1 MKIAFVVATCVAADS
16 VTPIQKVVQM
26 LSELEQKVIK
36 EGAATQKTYEE
47 FAEWCEDRSREL
59 GFEIKTASAQVEELK
74 ATILDSTSKAEAL
87 TEKIE
92 DLGGS
97 IAQNEA
103 DLKAATEIRTKEK
116 ADFQA
121 EEKELTE
128 TISALERAIGI
139 LEKELA
145 SGAASMMQL
154 KSASSLESVFSV
166 MVKGFDLSSADGTRL
181 TAFVQSQADDS
192 DMDDDAGAPAAAAYE
207 SKSGS
212 IVDTLEGILEKAEAQ
227 LETLRQTE
235 TNRQNNFNMLKQSL
249 EDEMKFGTKEKDEAA
264 KALSKTGETKAAATG
279 DLSATSKDL
288 SEDQSD
294 LGKTHQ
300 DCMTKAEEFQ
310 TEVKDRG
317 EELKALAMAK
327 KAVVDSMSGAA
338 AASFLQTDSDA
349 RARLASRF
357 GLANFE
363 AVRFMRDLAKK
374 TNAPEL
380 AQLASRMAT
389 VYRLEQ
395 SSGSRDPFAKV
406 KGLITDMLAKL
417 EKEAAEAADQK
428 AWCDKELTESKAK
441 KEVSSSEL
449 EGLSTKIES
458 ASSHSAKLK
467 EEVSTLQQ
475 ELAHL
480 ASSQA
485 AADQIRADEK
495 AVYDVTKPEIDAG
508 LKGVKLALKILN
520 DYFAKNADSGSGGAG
535 SGIIGMLEVVES
547 DLTKSLAELQASE
560 DMSEKNND
568 ALTQENY
575 ISKKM
580 KEGDVKYKTKEFTG
594 LDKSL
599 TELEAD
605 RRGVQ
610 AEYDAV
616 IEYLESVTKKCT
628 YKVESYAEK
637 VARRKSEV
645 AGLKEALSILENEV
659 ALVQTSSQL
668 RGVRKHL

>member
-1 MKIAFVVATCVAADS
+1 MKIAFVVAACVAADNVS
-16 VTPIQKVVQM
+16 PIEKVVQM
-26 LSELEQKVIK
+26 LGDLEAKVIK
-36 EGAATQKTYEE
+36 EGEAVQKTYEE

-92 DLGGS
+92 DLGSS
-97 IAQNEA
+97 IATNEA
-103 DLKAATEIRTKEK
+103 DMKAATGIRTKEK

-145 SGAASMMQL
+145 KGGASMMQL
-154 KSASSLESVFSV
+154 KGAANLESAFSI
-166 MVKGFDLSSADGTRL
+166 MVKGFSLSSADGSRL
-181 TAFVQSQADDS
+181 SAFVQQQSDDS
-192 DMDDDAGAPAAAAYE
+192 DADDEMGAPAAEVYE
-207 SKSGS
+207 NKSGS

-227 LETLRQTE
+227 LDTLRKAE
-235 TNRQNNFNMLKQSL
+235 TNKQNNFNMLKQSL
-249 EDEMKFGTKEKDEAA
+249 EDEMKFGTKEKEEAT
-264 KALSKTGETKAAATG
+264 KSLSKTGEVKAMAQG
-279 DLSATSKDL
+279 DLSTTSKDL
-288 SEDQSD
+288 SEDQSN
-294 LGKTHQ
+294 LGSTHQ
-300 DCMTKAEEFQ
+300 DCMTKAETFESE
-310 TEVKDRG
+310 TKERG

-327 KAVVDSMSGAA
+327 KAVVDSMKGA

-349 RARLASRF
+349 RARLASQF

-363 AVRFMRDLAKK
+363 AVRFMRDLARKA
-374 TNAPEL
+374 NSPEL

-395 SSGSRDPFAKV
+395 NSGSRDPFAKV

-417 EKEAAEAADQK
+417 EKEAAAAADQK
-428 AWCDKELTESKAK
+428 QWCDKELAESKAK
-441 KEVSSSEL
+441 KELSSSEL
-449 EGLSTKIES
+449 EGLTTKIES

-467 EEVSTLQQ
+467 EEVATLQQ
-475 ELAHL
+475 ELAGL
-480 ASSQA
+480 AQAQA
-485 AADQIRADEK
+485 AADSIRAEEK
-495 AVYDVTKPEIDAG
+495 AVYETTKPEIDAG

-520 DYFAKNADSGSGGAG
+520 DYFAKNAESSSGGAG

-560 DMSEKNND
+560 DMSERGND
-568 ALTQENY
+568 KLTQENF

-599 TELEAD
+599 TELTAD

-628 YKVESYAEK
+628 YKVETYAEK
-637 VARRKSEV
+637 VARRKAEV
-645 AGLKEALSILENEV
+645 EGLKQALDILENEV
-659 ALVQTSSQL
+659 ALVQTSFQL

>member
-1 MKIAFVVATCVAADS
+1 MAADNVS
-16 VTPIQKVVQM
+16 PIEKVVQM
-26 LSELEQKVIK
+26 LGDLEAKVIK
-36 EGAATQKTYEE
+36 EGEAVQKTYEE

-59 GFEIKTASAQVEELK
+59 GFEIKTASAQVDELK

-97 IAQNEA
+97 IATNEA
-103 DLKAATEIRTKEK
+103 DLKAATGIRTKEK
-116 ADFQA
+116 VDFQA

-145 SGAASMMQL
+145 KGGASMMQL
-154 KSASSLESVFSV
+154 KGAANLETAFNI
-166 MVKGFDLSSADGTRL
+166 MVKGFSLSSADGSRL
-181 TAFVQSQADDS
+181 SAFVQQQSDDS
-192 DMDDDAGAPAAAAYE
+192 DADDEMGAPAAEVYE

-227 LETLRQTE
+227 LDTLRKAE
-235 TNRQNNFNMLKQSL
+235 TNKQNNFNMLKQSL
-249 EDEMKFGTKEKDEAA
+249 EDEMKFGNKEKEEAT
-264 KALSKTGETKAAATG
+264 KSLSKTGEVKAVAQG
-279 DLSATSKDL
+279 DLSTTSKDL
-288 SEDQSD
+288 AEDQSD
-294 LGKTHQ
+294 LGSTHQ
-300 DCMTKAEEFQ
+300 DCMTKAETFESE
-310 TEVKDRG
+310 TKERG

-327 KAVVDSMSGAA
+327 KAVLDSMKGA
-338 AASFLQTDSDA
+338 AASFFQTDSDA
-349 RARLASRF
+349 RARLASQF

-363 AVRFMRDLAKK
+363 AVRFMRDLARKA
-374 TNAPEL
+374 NSPEL

-395 SSGSRDPFAKV
+395 NSGSRDPFAKV

-417 EKEAAEAADQK
+417 EKEAAAAADQK
-428 AWCDKELTESKAK
+428 QWCDKELAESKAK
-441 KEVSSSEL
+441 KELSGSEL
-449 EGLSTKIES
+449 ESLTTKIES

-467 EEVSTLQQ
+467 EEVATLQQ
-475 ELAHL
+475 ELAGL
-480 ASSQA
+480 AQA
-485 AADQIRADEK
+485 QAGADSIRAEEK
-495 AVYDVTKPEIDAG
+495 AVYETTKPEIDAG

-520 DYFAKNADSGSGGAG
+520 DYFAKNAESSSGGAG

-560 DMSEKNND
+560 DMAERGHDK
-568 ALTQENY
+568 LTQENY

-599 TELEAD
+599 TELTAD

-610 AEYDAV
+610 AEFDAV
-616 IEYLESVTKKCT
+616 LEYLESVTKKCT
-628 YKVESYAEK
+628 YKVETYAEK
-637 VARRKSEV
+637 VGRRQAEV
-645 AGLKEALSILENEV
+645 EGLKQALDILENEV
-659 ALVQTSSQL
+659 ALVQTSFHL

>member
-1 MKIAFVVATCVAADS
+1 
-16 VTPIQKVVQM
+16 
-26 LSELEQKVIK
+26 VIK
-36 EGAATQKTYEE
+36 EGEAVQKTYEE

-74 ATILDSTSKAEAL
+74 ATILDSDSQAQAL

-92 DLGGS
+92 DLGSS
-97 IAQNEA
+97 IATNSA
-103 DLKAATEIRTKEK
+103 DLKAATGIRTKEK
-116 ADFQA
+116 VDFQG
-121 EEKELTE
+121 EEKTLTE

-145 SGAASMMQL
+145 KGGASMMQL
-154 KSASSLESVFSV
+154 KGAASLETAFNI
-166 MVKGFDLSSADGTRL
+166 MVKGFALSSADGTRL
-181 TAFVQSQADDS
+181 SAFVQQQSDDS
-192 DMDDDAGAPAAAAYE
+192 DADDEMGAPAAAVYE

-227 LETLRQTE
+227 LDTLRKTE
-235 TNRQNNFNMLKQSL
+235 TNKQNNFNMLKQSL
-249 EDEMKFGTKEKDEAA
+249 EDEMKFGNEEKETATKS
-264 KALSKTGETKAAATG
+264 LSKTGEVKAVAQG
-279 DLSATSKDL
+279 DLSTTSKDL

-294 LGKTHQ
+294 LASTHQ
-300 DCMTKAEEFQ
+300 DCMTKAETFESE
-310 TEVKDRG
+310 TKERG

-327 KAVVDSMSGAA
+327 KAVLDSMKGA

-349 RARLASRF
+349 RARLASQF

-363 AVRFMRDLAKK
+363 AVRFMRDLARKS
-374 TNAPEL
+374 NSPEL

-395 SSGSRDPFAKV
+395 NSGSRDPFAKV

-417 EKEAAEAADQK
+417 EKEAAAAADQK
-428 AWCDKELTESKAK
+428 QWCDKELAESKAK
-441 KEVSSSEL
+441 KELSGSEL
-449 EGLSTKIES
+449 ESLTTKIES

-475 ELAHL
+475 ELAGL
-480 ASSQA
+480 AQA
-485 AADQIRADEK
+485 QASADSIRAEEK
-495 AVYDVTKPEIDAG
+495 AVYETTKPEIDAG

-520 DYFAKNADSGSGGAG
+520 DYFAKSGESSSAGAG

-560 DMSEKNND
+560 DMSERGHDK
-568 ALTQENY
+568 LTQENY

-580 KEGDVKYKTKEFTG
+580 KEGDVKYKTKEFTA

-599 TELEAD
+599 TELTAD

-610 AEYDAV
+610 AEFDAV
-616 IEYLESVTKKCT
+616 LEYLESVTKKCT
-628 YKVESYAEK
+628 YKVETYAEK
-637 VARRKSEV
+637 VARRKAEV
-645 AGLKEALSILENEV
+645 EGLKQALDILENEV
-659 ALVQTSSQL
+659 ALVQTSFHL